1 MQTLLASYSTFGLLI
16 KIRNAFSIDYLTDDL
31 TINWGNSGIK
41 NFISF
46 NASVYSSIVSR
57 TPLIGLI
64 SVIGI

>member
-16 KIRNAFSIDYLTDDL
+16 KSRHAFSIDYLTDDL